1 MDLLLHEASFGGGP
15 VDPVENARCRHSSAL
30 EAVKICTEGQVKRLL
45 LTHAYEPK
53 REAALAAARAG
64 LTIPVGWAIPGNVYP
79 F

>member
-1 MDLLLHEASFGGGP
+1 M
-15 VDPVENARCRHSSAL
+15 
-30 EAVKICTEGQVKRLL
+30 KICTEGRVKRLL

-64 LTIPVGWAIPGNVYP
+64 LTIGADWAIPGNVYP